1 MIFSRVG
8 LIKLISMPKFKISK
22 KNKGFAFIEFQQE
35 IDVNKSINLFNNC
48 VPQEFLNNTSIN
60 K

>member
-1 MIFSRVG
+1 
-8 LIKLISMPKFKISK
+8 MPKFKISK